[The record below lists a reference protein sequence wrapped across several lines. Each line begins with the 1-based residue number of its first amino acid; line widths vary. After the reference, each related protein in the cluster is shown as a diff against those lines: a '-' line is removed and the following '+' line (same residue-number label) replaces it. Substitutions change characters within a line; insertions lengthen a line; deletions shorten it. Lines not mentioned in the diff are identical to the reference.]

1 MRCLASDFDQAL
13 HAWYVNRWWVVG
25 AGAGTLTGLTLD
37 EPHEQA
43 LSSVQKVVVC
53 GGDLTLTLTNTDVR

>member
-25 AGAGTLTGLTLD
+25 AGAGTLTGLTLN

-53 GGDLTLTLTNTDVR
+53 GGGI